1 MEIGETLRKKEQYA
15 TTVITGGIG
24 KRKMTKTAVL
34 VATYNGE
41 KLLQKQLDTIREQE
55 LKPDFVLFRDD
66 RSTDNTVAFLKNY
79 IAKYNLEHWI
89 IKVNEENIGWRLNF
103 RQLLVDTLNYDID
116 IAFFS
121 DQDNIWHLDKNLR
134 QVRVMEAHPEIEL
147 LSADIEVKKVS
158 ETVADLPSWFKYYE
172 FDKDQEFSKYPPRF
186 GYSSYRV
193 GWVVGMRR
201 NFITDIVEYWKPEY
215 NITHDVLV
223 AALSSLTETGYN
235 LNQVV
240 GTHLLHDG
248 NATGD
253 KLLTLSSPKQVH
265 VDELYKFVGFYDVMY
280 HVLQK
285 RNSPYAPRV
294 RAYYEFYVKRHKM
307 ARDNKFWGVLIQ
319 IVKDWHYYDG
329 MSGRLRDILFAFK
342 K

>member
-1 MEIGETLRKKEQYA
+1 
-15 TTVITGGIG
+15 
-24 KRKMTKTAVL
+24 MTKTAVL

-89 IKVNEENIGWRLNF
+89 IKVNEENMGWRLNF

-223 AALSSLTETGYN
+223 SALSSLTETGYN

-253 KLLTLSSPKQVH
+253 RLLTLSSPKQVH

-285 RNSPYAPRV
+285 RNSQYAPQAK
-294 RAYYEFYVKRHKM
+294 AYYEFYVKRHEM
-307 ARDNKFWGVLIQ
+307 ARANKFWGVLIQ